1 MNEQNLTKLKCFL
14 KSLKRTYGNK
24 IEELLYEA
32 GMWIM
37 KDNEGHMYVYD
48 EETDEIIIIKESK

>member
-1 MNEQNLTKLKCFL
+1 MDEQNLTKLKCFL
-14 KSLKRTYGNK
+14 KSLKHTYGLK

-37 KDNEGHMYVYD
+37 KDNEGHMFVYD
-48 EETDEIIIIKESK
+48 EETDEITTIKEE

>member
-1 MNEQNLTKLKCFL
+1 MDDQNLTKLKSFL
-14 KSLKRTYGNK
+14 KALKCTYGLK

-48 EETDEIIIIKESK
+48 EETDEITIIKEE

>member
-1 MNEQNLTKLKCFL
+1 MDEQNLTKLKCFL
-14 KSLKRTYGNK
+14 KSLKRAYGLK

-37 KDNEGHMYVYD
+37 KDNEGHMFVYD
-48 EETDEIIIIKESK
+48 EETDEITTIKEE

>member
-1 MNEQNLTKLKCFL
+1 MDEQNLTKLKCFL
-14 KSLKRTYGNK
+14 KSLKPTYGLK

-37 KDNEGHMYVYD
+37 KDNEGHMFVYD
-48 EETDEIIIIKESK
+48 EETDEITTIKEV

>member
-1 MNEQNLTKLKCFL
+1 MEEQNLTKLKCFL
-14 KSLKRTYGNK
+14 KSLKRTYGLK

-32 GMWIM
+32 GMCIM

-48 EETDEIIIIKESK
+48 EETDEITIIKEE